1 MNPEI
6 VLIVLILFVGGAVLL
21 VLPYWSIFRKAG
33 FDPNLSL
40 LMLIPLVNVAML
52 FYLAFAEWPILKQQQ
67 KQAGTEQSRGV

>member
-6 VLIVLILFVGGAVLL
+6 VLILLILLAGAVLL
-21 VLPYWSIFRKAG
+21 VLPYWFIFRKAG